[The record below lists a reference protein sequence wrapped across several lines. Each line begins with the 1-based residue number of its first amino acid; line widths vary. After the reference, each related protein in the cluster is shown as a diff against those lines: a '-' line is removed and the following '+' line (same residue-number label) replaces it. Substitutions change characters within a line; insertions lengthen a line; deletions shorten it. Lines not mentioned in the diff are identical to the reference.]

1 MGLLNWQNVHLDLL
15 EAILPPQKGSLPE
28 KEANI
33 KESGARVGYQF
44 LMTSCEYLD
53 PAILEAR
60 TAWILVI

>member
-1 MGLLNWQNVHLDLL
+1 M
-15 EAILPPQKGSLPE
+15 PPQKGSLPE

-33 KESGARVGYQF
+33 KESRARDGYQF
-44 LMTSCEYLD
+44 LMTPYEYLD